1 MGDCILQYIAV
12 RQCDSHDVLGVDLQR
27 ADSLPRSSMLGLDG
41 KLCDESIDAMWQEPG
56 DHDKCVVLSKRC
68 QVGHKARC
76 CGGCTC
82 KLAHTCINIQ
92 LCNYN
97 FVHTQ
102 KHSRDSAVFMYNDL
116 LKAPIPAE
124 DMAAT

>member
-1 MGDCILQYIAV
+1 MADCILQYIAV

-27 ADSLPRSSMLGLDG
+27 ADSLSRSSMLGLDG
-41 KLCDESIDAMWQEPG
+41 KLCDESVDAMRQEPG

-76 CGGCTC
+76 CGG
-82 KLAHTCINIQ
+82 HTCINIQ
-92 LCNYN
+92 LCKHTI
-97 FVHTQ
+97 FFHTQ